1 MLIFNRDDIKRETDA
16 GSYQRG
22 LDYFNQGLV
31 LELEITHTDNNGIK
45 LISEV
50 NGNNFYPY
58 NQAITLYKHHQ
69 NLTLDGECSC
79 PVAYNCKH
87 VVASC
92 LEYLSRTN
100 HQQIN
105 TNENTNSLVWLDDFI
120 TAGTTDTQ
128 PVSLGEFV
136 CYVLKPSIN
145 IGEITVEFSRHRRL
159 KKGSISKGK
168 PVNLYGMS
176 HNHIHTNYLQKIDTE
191 IAKIVEVQNKN
202 NWMSSNI
209 SLFGE
214 IGYMCLLKMIAT
226 GNCYWMKIE
235 NPALKIADT
244 RELKLKWYNQKNN
257 DKQLKIEIEP
267 DAIPLNF
274 HPPFYLDTLNHEAG
288 KVSGANFTEQQWKML
303 LNMPPI
309 DAATCKKFTRQLHI
323 TYPDSPI
330 PAPEKIKTTNIN
342 KPTIPHIL
350 LFSDNDINTGNRAY
364 LIRLRFHYGKHEVTT
379 FPRAA
384 INNIENGDSII
395 SIKRDLE
402 KEKAFEDEL
411 KHNEFNAL
419 SDPQFEDNLF
429 YFPSEH
435 GCLSETINR
444 WEYFIENAL
453 PQLEAS
459 GWKIDFDPSFQLNF
473 LQIDSWDIEI
483 ESESDNDWF
492 ELRFDLDIG
501 NEKIPLLP
509 LMTEVLNSYD
519 IENLPKDLIL
529 PLSNDIGN
537 NEYIKIPSQRLLPI
551 IQTLYELFDKN
562 TQTNDT
568 LKLSRFDATK
578 LAELEDNSNNALNWT
593 GGKAMRQ
600 LGRKLKNFHGIKKVA
615 PPRGLKATLRDY
627 QQQGLNWLQF
637 LREYNFNGI
646 LADDMGLGKTV
657 QTLAMLLKEK
667 ERKRLTKP
675 CLILAPTSLMSNW
688 KNEAKIFTPKLKV
701 LILQGPERKQHFDSI
716 NDHDLILS
724 TYPLLVRDKEILLSH
739 EYHYL
744 ILDEAQVIKNPLAKA
759 ARVARDI
766 NAKHR
771 LCLTGTPMENHLG
784 ELWAL
789 FDFLMPGCLG
799 DKKTFKKLFR
809 IPIEK
814 HNNLEQ
820 RQRLINRV
828 APFMLR
834 RTKSEVAKELPDK
847 TEIIRSVSLGKSQ
860 AALYESIRL
869 SMEKKVRDAINQKGL
884 SRSHITILD
893 ALLKLRQTCCDP
905 KLLSIKQASKVKS
918 SAKLEMLMEMLP
930 ELLEEGRRILIF
942 SQFTKMLSIIE
953 DELNKKNI
961 SYTKLTG
968 KTINREKVINQ
979 FKQGEANVFLISLK
993 AGGVGLNLTEAD
1005 TVIHYDPWWNPAAEN
1020 QATDRAHRIG
1030 QNKAV
1035 FVYKLITENTLEEKI
1050 MQMQAKKQALADGIY
1065 NKEGTTK
1072 NTKLTSEDLQE
1083 LFAPLT

>member
-31 LELEITHTDNNGIK
+31 LELEITHTDNNRIK

-58 NQAITLYKHHQ
+58 SQAITLYKHHQ

-100 HQQIN
+100 RQQIDPK
-105 TNENTNSLVWLDDFI
+105 EETNSLVWLDDFI
-120 TAGTTDTQ
+120 TAGSTDTQ
-128 PVSLGEFV
+128 PVSLDEFI
-136 CYVLKPSIN
+136 CYVLKPSTN
-145 IGEITVEFSRHRRL
+145 TGEITVEFSKHRRL
-159 KKGSISKGK
+159 KNGGIGKGK
-168 PVNLYGMS
+168 SINLYGMS
-176 HNHIHTNYLQKIDTE
+176 DNYIHTNYIRKIDTE

-214 IGYMCLLKMIAT
+214 IGCMCFLKMIAT
-226 GNCYWMKIE
+226 EHCYWQTTE
-235 NPALKIADT
+235 NPPLKITDT
-244 RELKLKWYNQKNN
+244 RELKLKWHNKKNN

-274 HPPFYLDTLNHEAG
+274 HPPFYLDTVNHEAG
-288 KVSGANFTEQQWKML
+288 KLSGADFTEQQWKML

-309 DAATCKKFTRQLHI
+309 DADTCKKFTRQLHI
-323 TYPDSPI
+323 SYPDSPI
-330 PAPEKIKTTNIN
+330 PAPEKIKKININ
-342 KPTIPHIL
+342 KPTIPQIL
-350 LFSDNDINTGNRAY
+350 LFVDTDINTGNRTHF
-364 LIRLRFHYGKHEVTT
+364 IRLRFHYGKHEVKT
-379 FPRAA
+379 FPRATTH
-384 INNIENGDSII
+384 NIEHGDSIV
-395 SIKRDLE
+395 SIKRDLKKEQYFEE
-402 KEKAFEDEL
+402 KL
-411 KHNEFNAL
+411 KNNGFSAL
-419 SDPQFEDNLF
+419 PDSQLEDNLF
-429 YFPSEH
+429 YFSSDNGE
-435 GCLSETINR
+435 LSETIHQ
-444 WEYFIENAL
+444 WENFIENTL
-453 PQLEAS
+453 PQLEATD
-459 GWKIDFDPSFQLNF
+459 WKIDFDPAFQLNF

-492 ELRFDLDIG
+492 ELRFDLDI
-501 NEKIPLLP
+501 NNKKIPLLP
-509 LMTEVLNSYD
+509 LMTEVLNNYD
-519 IENLPKDLIL
+519 IKDLPKDLIL
-529 PLSNDIGN
+529 PLSNHIDN
-537 NEYIKIPSQRLLPI
+537 SEYIKIPSQRILPI
-551 IQTLYELFDKN
+551 IQTLYELFDRSS
-562 TQTNDT
+562 QTNKT
-568 LKLSRFDATK
+568 LKLSRFDAAK
-578 LAELEDNSNNALNWT
+578 LAELEDSSNNALNWT

-667 ERKRLTKP
+667 ESRRLTKP

-688 KNEAKIFTPKLKV
+688 KNEARIFTPKLKV
-701 LILQGPERKQHFDSI
+701 LVLQGPERKQHFDSI
-716 NDHDLILS
+716 KDHDIILS

-766 NAKHR
+766 NAQHR

-799 DKKTFKKLFR
+799 DKKIFKKLFR

-820 RQRLINRV
+820 RERLTNRV

-834 RTKSEVAKELPDK
+834 RTKAEVAKELPNK

-869 SMEKKVRDAINQKGL
+869 SMEKKVKDAINQKGL

-905 KLLSIKQASKVKS
+905 KLLSIPQASKVKA

-930 ELLEEGRRILIF
+930 ELIEEGRRILIF

-979 FKQGEANVFLISLK
+979 FKQGKADVFLISLK

-1030 QNKAV
+1030 QDKAV

-1050 MQMQAKKQALADGIY
+1050 MQMQEKKQALADGIY

-1072 NTKLTSEDLQE
+1072 NTKLTSDDLQE